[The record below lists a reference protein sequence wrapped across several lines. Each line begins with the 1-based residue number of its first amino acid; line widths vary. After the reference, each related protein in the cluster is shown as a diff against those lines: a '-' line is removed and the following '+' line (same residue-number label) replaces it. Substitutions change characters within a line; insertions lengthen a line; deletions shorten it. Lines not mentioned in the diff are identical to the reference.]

1 METKKKRRWETD
13 LVFLLSV
20 GALGCLVYYMN
31 RPSYHNLDCIS
42 LSAVL
47 LAAYLAQYGMDFVR
61 KNGWENIAR
70 STFYEAM
77 RGGIGLIC
85 AASVLAMGTGN
96 VLQFHR
102 TVRSKKT
109 STTRQSLKILHSRWQ
124 PLCLQI
130 RMHSV

>member
-1 METKKKRRWETD
+1 MQWESTGWFGDKEKRRWETD

-61 KNGWENIAR
+61 KNRLGKYR
-70 STFYEAM
+70 PQYF
-77 RGGIGLIC
+77 L
-85 AASVLAMGTGN
+85 
-96 VLQFHR
+96 
-102 TVRSKKT
+102 
-109 STTRQSLKILHSRWQ
+109 
-124 PLCLQI
+124 
-130 RMHSV
+130 